1 MTWWTLSYSYG
12 TTGSILKRWGPAD
25 GSNHLF
31 DVGVVGCFFHCGPQS
46 EAEGE
51 TMNEATLII
60 QFSSVTWEPTA
71 IFPNGETDTKT
82 EKLNEFATRMLASIT
97 GPKSEDDES

>member
-1 MTWWTLSYSYG
+1 
-12 TTGSILKRWGPAD
+12 
-25 GSNHLF
+25 
-31 DVGVVGCFFHCGPQS
+31 
-46 EAEGE
+46 
-51 TMNEATLII
+51 MNEPTLTI